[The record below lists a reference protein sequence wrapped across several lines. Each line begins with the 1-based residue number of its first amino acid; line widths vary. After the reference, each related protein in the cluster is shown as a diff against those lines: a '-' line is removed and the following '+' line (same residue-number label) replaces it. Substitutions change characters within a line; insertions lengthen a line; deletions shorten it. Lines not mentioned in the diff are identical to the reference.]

1 MNATPSPKTLS
12 AQAAKPAELPAAA
25 PPAAAAPAPRRKRRG
40 LMLALPVALAVGA
53 AGYWLTGG
61 RYESTENAYLH
72 QARISIASSIA
83 GRVVSVDI
91 TDNEQVKVGQPLFQV
106 DPEPYR
112 LALAEAEAA
121 LSNARLS
128 VEQLKLSYQ
137 RARSEVALATD
148 NASYLKSELERQ
160 KALSTRGVST
170 DTALDDA
177 RHAARQADEQLALA
191 QQNVAI
197 ALAAL
202 GGTADGP
209 TDAHPTVQAALV
221 ARDKA
226 AYDLEQTT
234 VKAPADGTIY
244 QASSFKPGQM
254 VDAGNALFALVET
267 GDAWVEANLK
277 ETQLAGVKV
286 GQTATVTFDQA
297 PGRPVQARVAAIGA
311 GTGAEFSLLPAQN
324 ATGNWV
330 KVTQRVP
337 VRLEFTE
344 DLSALG
350 LSSGV
355 SASVSIDTGQSR
367 SVGDLVPAAF
377 AGH

>member
-121 LSNARLS
+121 LSDARLS

-137 RARSEVALATD
+137 RARSEVRAGDRRREPISSRNSSARRPCPRA
-148 NASYLKSELERQ
+148 AS
-160 KALSTRGVST
+160 ST

-177 RHAARQADEQLALA
+177 RHAARQADEQLGPGATECRHRA
-191 QQNVAI
+191 
-197 ALAAL
+197 
-202 GGTADGP
+202 GGAGRRLP
-209 TDAHPTVQAALV
+209 TDRPMPIQ
-221 ARDKA
+221 RCRRR
-226 AYDLEQTT
+226 
-234 VKAPADGTIY
+234 
-244 QASSFKPGQM
+244 SSR
-254 VDAGNALFALVET
+254 AIR
-267 GDAWVEANLK
+267 
-277 ETQLAGVKV
+277 
-286 GQTATVTFDQA
+286 
-297 PGRPVQARVAAIGA
+297 RPM
-311 GTGAEFSLLPAQN
+311 TWS
-324 ATGNWV
+324 
-330 KVTQRVP
+330 
-337 VRLEFTE
+337 
-344 DLSALG
+344 
-350 LSSGV
+350 
-355 SASVSIDTGQSR
+355 
-367 SVGDLVPAAF
+367 
-377 AGH
+377 